1 MAHLLGAEQ
10 VSLEF
15 PTKKVFDGIT
25 IGVNEGD
32 RIGIVGRNGDGK
44 STMLKLLDRRIQPDD
59 GRVTVRNGL
68 RIGLLD
74 QGDVLEPNQSIGQAV
89 VGDTPEHE
97 WAGNARI
104 RDVIAGLLNDLDWN
118 QDVGQLSG
126 GQRRRVAL
134 ARLLVQDLDLVML
147 DEPTNHLDIEGVAWL
162 AAHLK
167 TRWAANAGGLIVVT
181 HDRWFLDEVCNLTWE
196 LHDGIIEP
204 FEGGY
209 AAYILQRNER
219 DRSAAASEA
228 RRQNLMRK
236 ELAWLRRGAP
246 ARTSKPKFRMDAA
259 AELIAN
265 EPPPRDAVGLSK
277 LATQRLGKDVI
288 DVENLEYSIDGK
300 QILKDVTWRLGPGD
314 RIGLVGVNGAGKTTL
329 LRLIQGGLLPTGG
342 RIKLGK
348 TVNIATLSQ
357 EVRELDEFHGE
368 RIFSLIARE
377 KSFFVVDKKEVGV
390 GQLVE
395 QLGFTQAQLQTP
407 IEDLSGGQRRRLQF
421 LRLLFGEPNV
431 LILDEPTNDLDT
443 DILAAMEDLLDTW
456 PGTLIVV
463 SHDRYLLE
471 RVTDQQFALMGD
483 GRLRH
488 LPGGVDE
495 YLRLRKHSLSAA
507 GGSSAAGA
515 AAAAPAASNAAS
527 SSATAAPKLTGAALR
542 DAEKNVAR
550 IERALE
556 KLAGDEATLHQQMAA
571 HDQSDYEGL
580 AKFAAKQNELNAK
593 REELELEW
601 LEISDLLG

>member
-1 MAHLLGAEQ
+1 MAHLMGAEQ
-10 VSLEF
+10 VSLEY
-15 PTKKVFDGIT
+15 PTKKVFDAIT
-25 IGVNEGD
+25 LGVNEGD

-44 STMLKLLDRRIQPDD
+44 STMLKLLSRRIEPDD
-59 GRVTVRNGL
+59 GRVTHRNGL
-68 RIGLLD
+68 TVGLLD
-74 QGDVLEPNQSIGQAV
+74 QADVLDPDQSIGNAV
-89 VGDTPEHE
+89 VGDLPEHE
-97 WAGNARI
+97 WAGNAKI

-118 QDVGQLSG
+118 QSVGQLSG

-134 ARLLVQDLDLVML
+134 ARLLVQDLDVVML

-167 TRWAANAGGLIVVT
+167 TRWSANAGGLIVVT

-196 LHDGIIEP
+196 LHDGVIEP

-265 EPPPRDAVGLSK
+265 EPAPRDAVGLSK
-277 LATQRLGKDVI
+277 LATARLGKDVVDI
-288 DVENLEYSIDGK
+288 ENLDYSIEGRSL
-300 QILKDVTWRLGPGD
+300 LKDVTWRLGPGD

-329 LRLIQGGLLPTGG
+329 LQLIQGTLKPDAG

-443 DILAAMEDLLDTW
+443 DILAAMEDLLDSW

-463 SHDRYLLE
+463 THDRYLLE
-471 RVTDQQFALMGD
+471 RVTDQQYALLGD
-483 GRLRH
+483 GSLRH
-488 LPGGVDE
+488 LTGGVE
-495 YLRLRKHSLSAA
+495 QYLELRRHSLT
-507 GGSSAAGA
+507 A
-515 AAAAPAASNAAS
+515 AAARGGQQGSNS
-527 SSATAAPKLTGAALR
+527 QTTQHGEPGSKPIGRPQLSGADLR
-542 DAEKNVAR
+542 NAEKNLAR
-550 IERALE
+550 VERALE
-556 KLAGDEATLHQQMAA
+556 KLASDEATLHEQMAA
-571 HDQSDYEGL
+571 HDQTDYAGL
-580 AKFAAKQNELNAK
+580 TALAAKQAELNGK
-593 REELELEW
+593 REQLELEW
-601 LEISDLLG
+601 LETSEALG